1 MQLYVVAGVLPPLSF
16 ILLMNRIP
24 NAQLIEVDKALLETR
39 PPRLGLDLPPGL
51 ALTIRRRTDVTDMMA
66 AALASEDGVTTAAA
80 VDAGVNGTGG
90 SNLWVGEVEGADGP
104 FSAVV
109 FVVADDNTV
118 HGNIRFYDKKT
129 RKIRSFRVSDSVSS
143 VMNAVMLLL
152 KERGV
157 SLTLRTLE
165 VSGELLTS
173 LSLSL
178 SCC

>member
-1 MQLYVVAGVLPPLSF
+1 MVLTCHPLLSI
-16 ILLMNRIP
+16 ILLMNRTP

-51 ALTIRRRTDVTDMMA
+51 AVTIRHRTDVTDMMA

-80 VDAGVNGTGG
+80 VDAGVNGTTGG
-90 SNLWVGEVEGADGP
+90 SNLWVGEVEGAEGP

-129 RKIRSFRVSDSVSS
+129 KKIRSFRVSDCVSEFSNGHAADPSVPCMCS
-143 VMNAVMLLL
+143 NPGML
-152 KERGV
+152 
-157 SLTLRTLE
+157 
-165 VSGELLTS
+165 
-173 LSLSL
+173 
-178 SCC
+178 

>member
-1 MQLYVVAGVLPPLSF
+1 
-16 ILLMNRIP
+16 MNRTP

-51 ALTIRRRTDVTDMMA
+51 AVTIRRRTDVTDMMA

-80 VDAGVNGTGG
+80 VDAGVNGTTGG
-90 SNLWVGEVEGADGP
+90 SNLWVGEVEGAGGP

-129 RKIRSFRVSDSVSS
+129 KKIRSFRVSDCV
-143 VMNAVMLLL
+143 
-152 KERGV
+152 
-157 SLTLRTLE
+157 TD
-165 VSGELLTS
+165 
-173 LSLSL
+173 
-178 SCC
+178 